1 MDDKVISTI
10 RKLLAL
16 GNSDNVN
23 ESQAAIAAAQAIMDK
38 YRITSAEIEAAG
50 ENGAAKEKPIKDE
63 KPILEGARIFAW
75 RKTLL
80 STICKHNDCAHYFMH
95 NHRDT
100 RYYVFGRSS
109 DLEVM
114 RSMFVYAETQV
125 ASFCKRHCKGMGHV
139 YAENWCTGAVAGIAE
154 KLNEARKAA
163 RASSACTTTALVLLD
178 NRSAE
183 AKEEMY
189 NQVHG
194 LRSVSIVRHSQ
205 RDMTA
210 YNHGRVVGN
219 MCIDLGGNK
228 GLPGGGNKLLG

>member
-1 MDDKVISTI
+1 MDNELISKI

-16 GNSDNVN
+16 GNSECNLN
-23 ESQAAIAAAQAIMDK
+23 EASAAMQAAQALMDK

-50 ENGAAKEKPIKDE
+50 NAGEDKEKPVKDE

-80 STICKHNDCAHYFMH
+80 SSIAKHNDCAHYFTH

-100 RYYVFGRSS
+100 RYYVFGRAS

-125 ASFCKRHCKGMGHV
+125 AFLCKRHCKGFGHV

-163 RASSACTTTALVLLD
+163 QTNVSCTAMVLL
-178 NRSAE
+178 RSRAE
-183 AKEEMY
+183 ESRTEMY

-194 LRSVSIVRHSQ
+194 LRSVNIARHSQ
-205 RDMTA
+205 RDQTA
-210 YNHGRVVGN
+210 YNHGRVVGGMIN
-219 MCIDLGGNK
+219 LVGAAK
-228 GLPGGGNKLLG
+228 GLSSGNNKLLG